1 MDKRRIQV
9 YADEEMKR
17 RIELAAAKQ
26 QMAVT
31 EYCLA
36 AITQQ
41 LADDQVLEVEQVSIP
56 VKRPKD
62 ATLIAELRTLRES
75 ILARRGG
82 QPLTLDILEQVR
94 DERDYE
100 LIGVR

>member
-1 MDKRRIQV
+1 MDKKRIQV
-9 YADEEMKR
+9 YADEDMKR
-17 RIELAAAKQ
+17 RIELAAAKHNL
-26 QMAVT
+26 AIT

-41 LADDQVLEVEQVSIP
+41 LADDHVLEEEQVTIP
-56 VKRPKD
+56 VKQPKD
-62 ATLIAELRTLRES
+62 VNLMADLRTLRES

-82 QPLTLDILEQVR
+82 QPITLDILEQVR

>member
-1 MDKRRIQV
+1 MDKKRIQV

-17 RIELAAAKQ
+17 RIELAAAKHNL
-26 QMAVT
+26 AVT

-41 LADDQVLEVEQVSIP
+41 LADDHVLEEAEVAIP
-56 VKRPKD
+56 VKPPKD
-62 ATLIAELRTLRES
+62 ATLIGDLRTLRES
-75 ILARRGG
+75 ILARRSG

-100 LIGVR
+100 LISLH